1 MLSTSIFGTNE
12 TGFPCKLLL
21 TKRHVGNLGKDLPK
35 QSSAATK
42 ISENKNQD
50 VEDNIISLSG
60 FLGAFIGNLAE

>member
-35 QSSAATK
+35 
-42 ISENKNQD
+42 
-50 VEDNIISLSG
+50 
-60 FLGAFIGNLAE
+60 